1 MTAVEKAN
9 LERWK
14 EYITSILRP
23 SYIQGF
29 LKNYLSPVK
38 IEEILSLEETSF
50 TSSAENF
57 LKCLIKLEER
67 GWYQAFLDEL
77 RAVGYTGLQDAIEKA
92 DFSEIEKLRES
103 KELLNRVSQTI
114 VSNIKPNDVIL
125 HMRCLL
131 PREEE
136 EIKKVC
142 ERRGDTAGAE
152 KLLDCLRRSDKQ
164 QFFKEFCLAMERC
177 NYDTVL
183 PLISP
188 DSDEAS
194 NSSLTMESLVQESVI
209 QYSEEPEYMDTCSA
223 LDNGTENCSQ
233 QNSDAT
239 KHLKL
244 RAYQEELAGS
254 AVAGDNTIICAPTGS
269 GKTIV
274 ALHIAER
281 HLRESFEGEK
291 RKVVFMATTVPVF
304 QQQLELFKNHFK
316 NTSFGVFGVC
326 GDQANNSPVK
336 KFVEMND
343 IIILT
348 PQILLNCLK
357 AEQISSLTIFTLL
370 IFDECHNTVK
380 KHPYNVLMM
389 TYLDIKMGA
398 RQSPLPQ
405 IVGLTASVGV
415 GDARSVN
422 EAEGYILRICAS
434 LDAESISTVNKNME
448 DLEKYVFISKKETR
462 EAPKRTKD
470 LFADII
476 GQMMVQVEQMAKT
489 VYDIDK
495 LSHIQNQDHGSQR
508 YEQWIIEVQK
518 RCKVLQMEDV
528 ERERKVCRALFTY
541 TEHLR
546 KYNDALIINDDA
558 RTKDAVNYLDRF
570 FTNVKEG
577 GYDKTEQ
584 TLTAL
589 FEAKKLQLKR
599 IEADPANENPKLG
612 EVRRILCRE
621 YQRNPKSKTIMFVR
635 TRALAEA
642 LINWLKEATALSF
655 LQPEMLLG
663 RSKSTGMTLP
673 SQKGVLTS
681 FRNEFAGCNILVA
694 TSVADEGIDIAQC
707 NLVLLYEYVG
717 NVIKMIQTRGR
728 GRAQD
733 SKCIL
738 ITSKKEQV
746 EKEVI
751 NAVQEEMMYEAIKKL
766 QQWDRKIFIK
776 KISRIQEDEK
786 KMRQIKSNECT
797 EKPAASYK
805 LFCGKCKNYACNS
818 NDIRT
823 IEDTHHVVID
833 KTFSNRYQTQ
843 PHRNPKSF
851 GSMQKREKLHC
862 KDCGHDWGITAN
874 FNIFKDLPV
883 IKIES
888 FVLQNIKTDA
898 RVIVRKWRD
907 APFSIS
913 KFEGTE
919 FSQDL

>member
-1 MTAVEKAN
+1 MTAVERAN
-9 LERWK
+9 LERW
-14 EYITSILRP
+14 EDYITSILRP

-29 LKNYLSPVK
+29 LKTYLPTVE
-38 IEEILSLEETSF
+38 IEEILSLEERSS
-50 TSSAENF
+50 TSSAKHF
-57 LKCLIKLEER
+57 FKHLIQLEEL

-77 RAVGYTGLQDAIEKA
+77 RAVGYTGLKDAIEKA
-92 DFSEIEKLRES
+92 DFSEIERLRDY
-103 KELLNRVSQTI
+103 KELLSRVSQTI
-114 VSNIKPNDVIL
+114 VSNIKPNDVL
-125 HMRCLL
+125 RFMPCLL
-131 PREEE
+131 TREHE
-136 EIKKVC
+136 EISKVC

-152 KLLDCLRRSDKQ
+152 VLLECLRRSDKQ
-164 QFFKEFCLAMERC
+164 QFYKEFCLAMDRC
-177 NYDTVL
+177 NYEAVI
-183 PLISP
+183 PLISS

-194 NSSLTMESLVQESVI
+194 NSSLTMESVI
-209 QYSEEPEYMDTCSA
+209 QYSEEPENMDTCSA
-223 LDNGTENCSQ
+223 PDNSTENYSQ

-239 KHLKL
+239 KHLEL
-244 RAYQEELAGS
+244 RAYQVELAES

-274 ALHIAER
+274 ALHIAES
-281 HLRESFEGEK
+281 HLMESFEGEK
-291 RKVVFMATTVPVF
+291 RKVAFMATTVPIF

-316 NTSFGVFGVC
+316 NTSFGVFGMC
-326 GDQANNSPVK
+326 GDQVNNSPVK
-336 KFVEMND
+336 EFVEMND

-380 KHPYNVLMM
+380 NHPYNVLMKA
-389 TYLDIKMGA
+389 YLDIKMGT

-415 GDARSVN
+415 GDARSEKDAV
-422 EAEGYILRICAS
+422 EYILHICAS
-434 LDAESISTVNKNME
+434 LDAESVSTVNKNME
-448 DLEKYVFISKKETR
+448 ELEKYVFVSKKQMKK
-462 EAPKRTKD
+462 APKRTKD

-476 GQMMVQVEQMAKT
+476 IQMMVQVERMAKR

-495 LSHIQNQDHGSQR
+495 LSHIQNQDHGSQK

-518 RCKVLQMEDV
+518 RCKVLQMQDIEK
-528 ERERKVCRALFTY
+528 EREVCRALFTY

-558 RTKDAVNYLDRF
+558 HTKDAVNYLDRF

-577 GYDKTEQ
+577 RYDKTEQ
-584 TLTAL
+584 ALTAL
-589 FEAKKLQLKR
+589 FEAKKQELKR

-612 EVRRILCRE
+612 EVRRILCEE

-642 LINWLKEATALSF
+642 FINWLKETAALSF
-655 LQPEMLLG
+655 LKPEMLLG
-663 RSKSTGMTLP
+663 RSKNTGMTLP

-681 FRNEFAGCNILVA
+681 FRNEFTGCNIIVT

-738 ITSKKEQV
+738 ITSKEEQI
-746 EKEVI
+746 ERERI
-751 NAVQEEMMYEAIKKL
+751 NAIQEKIMYEAIKKL
-766 QQWDRKIFIK
+766 QQWDKKTFIK
-776 KISRIQEDEK
+776 KISSIQEDAK
-786 KMRQIKSNECT
+786 KLRELKSNECT
-797 EKPAASYK
+797 KKPDASYK
-805 LFCGKCKNYACNS
+805 LFCGKCKTYACNS
-818 NDIRT
+818 DDIRT
-823 IEDTHHVVID
+823 IEDAHHVVID
-833 KTFSNRYQTQ
+833 KTFSNRYQTR
-843 PHRNPKSF
+843 PHRNPKNY

-874 FNIFKDLPV
+874 FSLFKDLPV

-888 FVLQNIKTDA
+888 FVLQNIKTGA
-898 RVIVRKWRD
+898 PAIVRKWKD

-919 FSQDL
+919 ICQDL